1 MNTQPSI
8 LITGAS
14 SGIGR
19 ALALHYA
26 NAGYQVWAGGRSMDK
41 LQQLCNTHQ
50 NIIPLLCDLTDFDAV
65 KANASQLPALDI
77 LLLNAGTCEY
87 IDDAKQF
94 DGALFHRVISANL
107 IAIGYCLEAWLPLV
121 KQGGKLA
128 LTSSS
133 ASFLPLPRAEAYG
146 ASKAA
151 VSYLARTLS
160 IDLKKDDIHVS
171 VIHPGFVKTPL
182 TDKNDFS
189 MPFLTSPEKAAD
201 IIFKG
206 IDNHKNEIHFP
217 KVFTWLLKAFALLP
231 FPLWKLFA
239 VRMTK

>member
-1 MNTQPSI
+1 MNNQPSI

-26 NAGYQVWAGGRSMDK
+26 SAGYQVWAGGRSIEK
-41 LQQLCNTHQ
+41 LQQLCELHP
-50 NIIPLLCDLTDFDAV
+50 NILPLLCDITNFNAV
-65 KANASQLPALDI
+65 KASVSQLPALDI

-87 IDDAKQF
+87 IDDAKHF
-94 DGALFHRVISANL
+94 DGALFERVITANV

-121 KQGGKLA
+121 KQSGNLA
-128 LTSSS
+128 ITSSS

-151 VSYLARTLS
+151 ATYLARTLS
-160 IDLKKDDIHVS
+160 IDLKKDNIHVS

-189 MPFLTSPEKAAD
+189 MPFLTTPEKAAD

-206 IDNHKNEIHFP
+206 INNNKNEIHFP
-217 KVFTWLLKAFALLP
+217 RVFTWLLKTLSLLP
-231 FPLWKLFA
+231 FFLWQKIA
-239 VRMTK
+239 SRMTS